1 MSSPL
6 LLEGRQEYVR
16 DQTPE
21 LRREIERLVNELRFS
36 QAALQQLQEESQAKT
51 KAIASLRRQ
60 LSPLYR
66 ALQGVFGELEHFD
79 MEIDEM
85 AVRERAAGNSKW
97 DAIKQRLAPRLQ
109 AAIDVFLAQGG
120 LTNSQLA
127 VALKMNRTNCS
138 NNVSGA
144 LLRQGLLVKNGNT
157 LSLKQL

>member
-21 LRREIERLVNELRFS
+21 LRREIERLVTELR
-36 QAALQQLQEESQAKT
+36 EERARN
-51 KAIASLRRQ
+51 AGLEDGVRDLRRI
-60 LSPLYR
+60 LNPLYD
-66 ALQGVFGELEHFD
+66 ALRLIYGEMD
-79 MEIDEM
+79 AMRVTSASSPGAD
-85 AVRERAAGNSKW
+85 KW
-97 DAIKQRLAPRLQ
+97 TAIKLRLAPRLQ

>member
-21 LRREIERLVNELRFS
+21 LRREIERLVQELREERGRN
-36 QAALQQLQEESQAKT
+36 AAIQNG
-51 KAIASLRRQ
+51 IRDLRRV
-60 LSPLYR
+60 LSPLYDSLR
-66 ALQGVFGELEHFD
+66 LIYEETDAMRVGSSTPEGL
-79 MEIDEM
+79 
-85 AVRERAAGNSKW
+85 KW
-97 DAIKQRLAPRLQ
+97 DAIKLRLAPRLQ